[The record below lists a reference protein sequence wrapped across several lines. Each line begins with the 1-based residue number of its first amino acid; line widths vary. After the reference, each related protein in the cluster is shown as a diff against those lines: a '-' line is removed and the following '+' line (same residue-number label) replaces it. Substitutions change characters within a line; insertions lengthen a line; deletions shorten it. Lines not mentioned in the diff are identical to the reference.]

1 MMHDPPLPSC
11 PWSPQHL
18 LPPLLLLQLLRLPRS
33 SLPLLQLCSA
43 PQKLAA
49 AHQAWSCSQLRH
61 HRTFQLLPHQQQ
73 TQLPIL
79 APQALVPALL
89 QLQQ

>member
-18 LPPLLLLQLLRLPRS
+18 LLPLLLLQLLRPPHS

-49 AHQAWSCSQLRH
+49 AHQAWSCSQLQH
-61 HRTFQLLPHQQQ
+61 HHTSELLPRQQQ

-79 APQALVPALL
+79 SPQALAPALL